1 MDKLVRKIEVPLGIK
16 AIEKAGLYIVQKK
29 DLDRLAE
36 VAADAYQDYP
46 LHNWFTKGKYD
57 AKASK
62 LIMQISLKTMT
73 EDAVIYADSEEINGF
88 AVWLPFGFTGSKT
101 LPFLMNGGLS
111 LIFHSGFGIIGRL
124 LTYETYAMN
133 LKKEFTENYDWYLY
147 NLSIKKDA
155 QGKGIASKL
164 MRPMLQFCDD
174 ERMVAYLE
182 TNKESNVG
190 LYRHYGFDLM
200 KEEQIPKSTVTH
212 YAMVRKPKEQKWK
225 KRVNI
230 KPSSNKTEANKM
242 QNEKK
247 ELLKKFKTVIDD
259 LMDHYEEYTD
269 EEKAQIKEIFQKVAE
284 LNTILDKYDIEAKF
298 DWNEYFTLV
307 GQCFDSTPYIF

>member
-1 MDKLVRKIEVPLGIK
+1 MDKLVRKIEIPLAKK

-36 VAADAYQDYP
+36 IAADAYLDYP
-46 LHNWFTKGKYD
+46 LHNWFTGGKYD
-57 AKASK
+57 EVASR

-73 EDAVIYADSEEINGF
+73 EDAVIYADSEEMNGF

-101 LPFLMNGGLS
+101 LPFLMNGGFK
-111 LIFHSGFGIIGRL
+111 LILHSGPGIIKRL

-133 LKKEFTENYDWYLY
+133 MKKEFTDNYDWYLY
-147 NLSIKKDA
+147 NLSIRKDA

-164 MRPMLQFCDD
+164 MRSMLQFCDD

-200 KEEQIPKSTVTH
+200 KEELIPGTPVTH
-212 YAMVRKPKEQKWK
+212 YSMVRHPKGE
-225 KRVNI
+225 
-230 KPSSNKTEANKM
+230 
-242 QNEKK
+242 
-247 ELLKKFKTVIDD
+247 
-259 LMDHYEEYTD
+259 
-269 EEKAQIKEIFQKVAE
+269 
-284 LNTILDKYDIEAKF
+284 
-298 DWNEYFTLV
+298 
-307 GQCFDSTPYIF
+307 